1 MKEREEGREE
11 KKREGRQRK
20 DNGGDGESSDFT
32 APKGWNKGG
41 SGDQTS
47 FFKLLLGSQQPA
59 LFLFQNHFL
68 GDLEGGSGKA
78 LIRMGRG
85 NQLQTKQPKVR
96 IIRDEENVSEK
107 VPGVC
112 VISAQGTLI
121 G

>member
-47 FFKLLLGSQQPA
+47 FFKLLLGS
-59 LFLFQNHFL
+59 
-68 GDLEGGSGKA
+68 
-78 LIRMGRG
+78 
-85 NQLQTKQPKVR
+85 
-96 IIRDEENVSEK
+96 
-107 VPGVC
+107 
-112 VISAQGTLI
+112 
-121 G
+121 